1 MAKSKNDRARK
12 NEQNDDLDER
22 KEKRDV
28 SSIDSDFEARESR
41 ENTLGGEESND
52 ERIVMSQ
59 DNADLS
65 DVPTLVP
72 VLALRDVV
80 IFPFMIFPV
89 LVGRES
95 SLSATSAAVARDKYI
110 FLVAQKNS
118 GVDEPSE
125 EDLYHAG
132 TLARIVRI
140 IRLPNGLM
148 KVLVDGLEQASA
160 IGYRKAGTHYEA
172 EIVISKPKLGGTP
185 ELEALMRHTA
195 DLFREYVKES
205 RQLPQ
210 EVLLSFDNINDPRR
224 RLFYIA
230 AHMAKDVESKQRILE
245 IIDIREQYLHVTALL
260 ASEIDIL
267 RIEQEIDQK
276 VQSTI
281 QKSQRKYFLHEQI
294 KILQQELGED
304 ADEQHPELGKLIAA
318 IEAAGMPEHA
328 RARADEEIQRLRKT
342 PAMSPEAGVIRTY
355 LEWLSQV
362 PWSKKTPDH
371 LDISHVKQILDED
384 HYGLEKPKE
393 RILEYIAVLN
403 LVEKMRG
410 QILCLVG
417 PPGVGKTSLAKSI
430 SHALGREFVR
440 ISLGGVR
447 DEAEIRGHRRTYIGA
462 MPGKI
467 VQSMKRATV
476 VNPLILLDEIDKMSM
491 DFRGDPSS
499 ALLEVLDPEQNHT
512 FVDHYLE
519 VEYDLSNV
527 FFVATANIRYNI
539 PLPLLDRMEVIELPG
554 YLEHDKIEIAK
565 QHIIPEQLRL
575 HGLKSENVNF
585 QDDAIMRIIRQYTE
599 EAGVRNLVRQIAR
612 IGRKVAHS
620 VVAEA
625 YKADPPKSEM
635 EIVHELPKKS
645 RKKKEEVVSD
655 TRQNG
660 QASPNGQVP
669 VKRISLDPEFR
680 TVVTSD
686 KIEDYLGIPRYQT
699 TRNELSPKIGAVMG
713 LAWTSTGGDVLPVEV
728 LIMEGSERFT
738 LTGQLGDVMK
748 ESAQAALSYI
758 RFRHKEL
765 DIEGNFGKNR
775 EIHIHLP
782 EGAIPKD
789 GPSAGITLII
799 AMISAITGKPVRGDI
814 AMTGE
819 ITLRGQVLAIGGLQ
833 EKLLAAKRIGIT
845 TVFIPEDNRRTL
857 AEIPDR
863 IKEGLNIIPIESV
876 GQAIPIAFD
885 LTTPSAQ
892 LGNKLELPDDIKDVA
907 LALHEQGIDP
917 ADVQVSRPPGLGKRP
932 RAVPKQKVTVK
943 PNRKAKVKKST
954 VSKSASKT
962 ASRKPASGKSVS
974 KKPAATKQK
983 RGR

>member
-1 MAKSKNDRARK
+1 MAKAKNGARID
-12 NEQNDDLDER
+12 ELDDL
-22 KEKRDV
+22 
-28 SSIDSDFEARESR
+28 SDDREIEPREAKD
-41 ENTLGGEESND
+41 NLGGGAAEESTD

-65 DVPTLVP
+65 NVPTTVP

-95 SLSATSAAVARDKYI
+95 SLSATSAAVARDNKYI

-118 GVDEPSE
+118 NIDEPTTD
-125 EDLYHAG
+125 DLYRAG
-132 TLARIVRI
+132 TLAKIVRI

-148 KVLVDGLEQASA
+148 KVLVDGLEQAEA
-160 IGYRKAGTHYEA
+160 IEYRQAGAHLEA
-172 EIVISKPKLGGTP
+172 DISISRPSVANTP
-185 ELEALMRHTA
+185 ELEALTRHTA

-210 EVLLSFDNINDPRR
+210 EVLLSFDNISDPRR

-245 IIDIREQYLHVTALL
+245 IIDVREQYLHVTALL

-304 ADEQHPELGKLIAA
+304 ADEQHPELGKLVEA
-318 IEAAGMPEHA
+318 INNAGMPEA
-328 RARADEEIQRLRKT
+328 VRARADEEIQRLRKT

-362 PWSKKTPDH
+362 PWSKKTADH
-371 LDISHVKQILDED
+371 LDISHVKRTLDAD

-467 VQSMKRATV
+467 IQSMKRANV

-527 FFVATANIRYNI
+527 FFVATANVRYNI

-575 HGLKSENVNF
+575 HGMRPENVNF
-585 QDDAIMRIIRQYTE
+585 QDDAVMRIIRQYTE

-612 IGRKVAHS
+612 ISRKVAHTI
-620 VVAEA
+620 VADA
-625 YKADPPKSEM
+625 YKAEAPKSEIAPI
-635 EIVHELPKKS
+635 ETPKKS
-645 RKKKEEVVSD
+645 RKKKDVTAEEIGGNGSLNGHA
-655 TRQNG
+655 NG
-660 QASPNGQVP
+660 QTNGEAGDIAINRRV
-669 VKRISLDPEFR
+669 SLDPAFR
-680 TVVTSD
+680 INISSE
-686 KIEDYLGIPRYQT
+686 KIEDFLGIPRFQT

-728 LIMEGSERFT
+728 LMMEGSERFT

-748 ESAQAALSYI
+748 ESATAALSYI
-758 RFRHKEL
+758 RARHKEL
-765 DIEGNFGKNR
+765 DIVSDFSKNR

-845 TVFIPEDNRRTL
+845 TVLIPEDNRRTL
-857 AEIPDR
+857 AEIPER

-876 GQAIPIAFD
+876 GQGIPIAFD
-885 LTTPSAQ
+885 LTTPAKE
-892 LGNKLELPDDIKDVA
+892 LGKDLELPEDIKDVA
-907 LALHEQGIDP
+907 MALVEQGIDP
-917 ADVQVSRPPGLGKRP
+917 DDVQVGTRPG
-932 RAVPKQKVTVK
+932 
-943 PNRKAKVKKST
+943 
-954 VSKSASKT
+954 
-962 ASRKPASGKSVS
+962 SRKRQRAIAKAIPTRKPKATVTRAKS
-974 KKPAATKQK
+974 KKPVAKRPATKKSAAKPK
-983 RGR
+983 RRR